1 MPHQNLYMSLGSHTP
16 TTSSFDSSIPSTPKQ
31 PSQTQT
37 HAFSLHPPT
46 KDLKKTRNAKQLSL
60 FVPSSSPPH
69 PSTVTVTIAASIPST
84 PSSSSFLN
92 PDQSAA
98 SPSRTLSTSP
108 SLSSLSVTTPIALK
122 SFSSAPSLSSSLN
135 TPTASSFASRR
146 RFTPAP
152 LSSASLVSSSKK
164 PTLQLD
170 EALPT
175 STPPVAQTPTLK
187 SSFLLPPTRTTS
199 SSRDQPAHRSISA
212 YFSDYSLECGVAS
225 PYTTE
230 PVRVLPHLYLGAE
243 HNASDLTT
251 LSKLGITSVLNV
263 ALEIT
268 RDGEQE
274 IKNDTHKSTTT
285 NLSSSV
291 FRHGVEYK
299 NLSWSHSQ
307 HNIQHDFSAAF
318 EFIDQSVAQGGKV
331 LVHCQLGVSRSASLV
346 IAYVM
351 RAQGMGLSEAYDYVK
366 QLSAVISP
374 NMTLMYQLA
383 EFEKSLKGNKDVYM
397 GEEDEDDDIKE
408 SYMGLAP
415 EHSSDDEPPY
425 PFADMSMDPA
435 TVPSSLPPAT
445 PLRQEVFSQR
455 VPESSPSDDHVFKPA
470 SRPRHTRTPSG
481 SSKRNNIVH
490 SQPHNP
496 VSSSNLLA
504 LPSRSRPTPYR
515 RSPLTTVTNVP
526 KTPTTDKFS
535 RMSLSSPGHADHC
548 NKSVHSDIEMMTM
561 VDPPSPA
568 ITAPSTP
575 LHQPSTTSS
584 SASSFVAIPSS
595 RPASTSSVCSFAPSM
610 MTLPRLQPFGSSSSS
625 SSESEDTEGEED
637 EEDDK
642 GICSPRNSWTFVPVV
657 QGSGPQKWS
666 GVSSSNL
673 DGPSGSDLNAVTT
686 KLSGHHQAKSKG
698 KNPFLAGSSTPA
710 SSSAD
715 ISATSLSETEHTL
728 SKIYVI

>member
-1 MPHQNLYMSLGSHTP
+1 MPHQNL
-16 TTSSFDSSIPSTPKQ
+16 
-31 PSQTQT
+31 
-37 HAFSLHPPT
+37 
-46 KDLKKTRNAKQLSL
+46 
-60 FVPSSSPPH
+60 
-69 PSTVTVTIAASIPST
+69 
-84 PSSSSFLN
+84 
-92 PDQSAA
+92 
-98 SPSRTLSTSP
+98 
-108 SLSSLSVTTPIALK
+108 
-122 SFSSAPSLSSSLN
+122 
-135 TPTASSFASRR
+135 
-146 RFTPAP
+146 
-152 LSSASLVSSSKK
+152 
-164 PTLQLD
+164 
-170 EALPT
+170 
-175 STPPVAQTPTLK
+175 
-187 SSFLLPPTRTTS
+187 
-199 SSRDQPAHRSISA
+199 
-212 YFSDYSLECGVAS
+212 LECGVAS

-274 IKNDTHKSTTT
+274 IKNKNDHKNVTST

-318 EFIDQSVAQGGKV
+318 EFVDQSVAQGGKV

-397 GEEDEDDDIKE
+397 GEEDEDDDIKK
-408 SYMGLAP
+408 SYMGNGL
-415 EHSSDDEPPY
+415 EHASDDEPPY
-425 PFADMSMDPA
+425 PFADMSMEPA

-445 PLRQEVFSQR
+445 PMRQEFFSQR
-455 VPESSPSDDHVFKPA
+455 VPESSPSNDDHNVKPA

-481 SSKRNNIVH
+481 SSKRNSIVH

-496 VSSSNLLA
+496 ISSPLLA
-504 LPSRSRPTPYR
+504 LPPSRSRPTPYR

-535 RMSLSSPGHADHC
+535 RLSLSSPGHNNDC

-575 LHQPSTTSS
+575 LHMPSTTSS
-584 SASSFVAIPSS
+584 SASSFVVIPSS
-595 RPASTSSVCSFAPSM
+595 RPPSTGSVCSFAPSM

-642 GICSPRNSWTFVPVV
+642 GICSPRNSWTFVPVIH
-657 QGSGPQKWS
+657 GGPQKWS
-666 GVSSSNL
+666 GVSNL
-673 DGPSGSDLNAVTT
+673 DGPSGSDLSAMTA
-686 KLSGHHQAKSKG
+686 KLGHHQAKNKSTSSLV
-698 KNPFLAGSSTPA
+698 FRAGSSTPVA
-710 SSSAD
+710 SSS
-715 ISATSLSETEHTL
+715 SAAAASLSEQQVVVAKKTESIFSPRPYTAFRRHERSFGEFYQAL
-728 SKIYVI
+728 MGRID

>member
-1 MPHQNLYMSLGSHTP
+1 MPHQNLYMAFGSHTP
-16 TTSSFDSSIPSTPKQ
+16 TTSSFDSSIPPTPKQ

-37 HAFSLHPPT
+37 HVFSLHPPT
-46 KDLKKTRNAKQLSL
+46 KDLKKSRNAKQLSL
-60 FVPSSSPPH
+60 FVPSSSSPPPSQ

-84 PSSSSFLN
+84 PSTSSFLN
-92 PDQSAA
+92 PNQNATG
-98 SPSRTLSTSP
+98 PSRTLSTSP

-122 SFSSAPSLSSSLN
+122 SFSSTPSFSSSLN
-135 TPTASSFASRR
+135 TQTPSSFASRR

-170 EALPT
+170 QALPT
-175 STPPVAQTPTLK
+175 SLPPTAQTPTLK
-187 SSFLLPPTRTTS
+187 SSFLIPPTRSTS
-199 SSRDQPAHRSISA
+199 SSRHQPAHRSISA

-230 PVRVLPHLYLGAE
+230 PVCVLPHLYLGAE

-285 NLSSSV
+285 TTNLSSSV
-291 FRHGVEYK
+291 FRYGIEYK

-351 RAQGMGLSEAYDYVK
+351 RAQSMGLSEAYDYVK

-408 SYMGLAP
+408 SYMGFGERA
-415 EHSSDDEPPY
+415 SVDEPPY
-425 PFADMSMDPA
+425 PFTDMSMDPA

-445 PLRQEVFSQR
+445 PMRQEFFSQR
-455 VPESSPSDDHVFKPA
+455 VPESSPSDDDHSVKPA

-481 SSKRNNIVH
+481 SSKRNSIVH
-490 SQPHNP
+490 SPPHNP
-496 VSSSNLLA
+496 ISSPNLLT
-504 LPSRSRPTPYR
+504 LPSSRSRPTPYR

-526 KTPTTDKFS
+526 KTPTMDKFS
-535 RMSLSSPGHADHC
+535 RMSLSSPGHSTDR
-548 NKSVHSDIEMMTM
+548 NKSVPSDIEMMTM

-575 LHQPSTTSS
+575 LHLPSTTSS
-584 SASSFVAIPSS
+584 SASSFVVIPSS
-595 RPASTSSVCSFAPSM
+595 RPLSTSSVCSFVPSM

-625 SSESEDTEGEED
+625 SSESEDTEGEEE

-642 GICSPRNSWTFVPVV
+642 GICSPRNSWTLVPVV
-657 QGSGPQKWS
+657 QGSGSQKWS

-673 DGPSGSDLNAVTT
+673 DGPSGSDLSAVAA
-686 KLSGHHQAKSKG
+686 KL
-698 KNPFLAGSSTPA
+698 
-710 SSSAD
+710 
-715 ISATSLSETEHTL
+715 
-728 SKIYVI
+728 